1 MTPLTVAAVAITA
14 SSIRARS
21 GQVTVDE
28 IAVTSTRSKIHVAAA
43 IVVPKTI
50 RPILITVAA
59 TASTPACV
67 ALVC

>member
-1 MTPLTVAAVAITA
+1 MPLAVAAVAITA

-50 RPILITVAA
+50 GPILITVAA